1 MIEKKINLSLFEL
14 LLERTVKKIDLH
26 MHTIPTISDAHFIFS
41 IDKLNEYVNS
51 AELDAIAVTNHDI
64 FDLNQFSEIAKKLD
78 CVVFPGIEINLDK
91 CHILVISENEN
102 LDDFQLKTRAVSEKI
117 KVVGDS
123 ITVEELIHIFG
134 DLNQYLIIPHYEKKP
149 SISGATLEQIREFI
163 SAGEVDS
170 PKKFIRMAKDDTEI
184 TPVIFSDVRI
194 SEGMKKFPTRQ
205 TYIDCGELSIRS
217 LKFSLRDRS
226 KVSLSRSEG
235 NSLFQVFDDGQKL
248 STGLNILFGARSS
261 GKTVTLN
268 QINKDCE
275 NVKYIPQFSL
285 VQRDDANYE
294 KEFNADV
301 ARKKSTFADKHLSPF
316 KAVLDDV
323 LNVDLGVNQRK
334 VEDYLDTLLKLA
346 EEAEKLDAFSRVA
359 LFNETQF
366 EVGADKALNDL
377 IGSVRQLI
385 ENIEY
390 REIIDKHV
398 DPNNLKALARELIE
412 LLWSKALERKKM
424 VLVNDIVRDVKTKLQ
439 LRTSATQVKDVD
451 LYKIIIE
458 HKKTSKFKEIA
469 KLLQADKVIY
479 EENFQGFKVICKQ
492 RAFEG
497 AGEIKNVSGQKV
509 AFSDAY
515 RDYSNP
521 YKYLVALKANESLTP
536 SELYKYFACIEYE
549 ILNKDGFKVSGGERS
564 EFRLLQEIK
573 DAQNYDY
580 LLIDE
585 PESSFDN
592 LFLKGEVNQMLKE
605 ISMNM
610 PVVVVT
616 HNSTVGASI
625 NSDYIVYTSKE
636 IEEGEIFYRRY
647 SGHPSDKEL
656 CSIDGKKI
664 NNFQVTMNSLEAGE
678 TAYIERRGGYESIK
692 N

>member
-1 MIEKKINLSLFEL
+1 MLVGYKL
-14 LLERTVKKIDLH
+14 KKIDLH
-26 MHTIPTISDAHFIFS
+26 MHTVPTISDAHFDFS
-41 IDKLNEYVNS
+41 LEKLKEYVNS
-51 AELDAIAVTNHDI
+51 AELDAIAITNHDI
-64 FDLNQFSEIAKKLD
+64 FDLNQFYEIDKELD

-91 CHILVISENEN
+91 GHILLISENEN
-102 LDDFQLKTRAVSEKI
+102 LEEFKI
-117 KVVGDS
+117 KTQSVTDKIQAIGDS
-123 ITVEELIHIFG
+123 ISVTELVSIFG
-134 DLNQYLIIPHYEKKP
+134 DLNNYLLIPHYEKRP
-149 SISGATLEQIREFI
+149 AISGDTLEEIRPFI
-163 SAGEVDS
+163 SSGEVDS
-170 PKKFIRMAKDDTEI
+170 PKKFIRMAKDDTEL

-194 SEGMKKFPTRQ
+194 RWDMNKFPTRQ
-205 TYIDCGELSIRS
+205 TYIDCGELTLNS

-226 KVSLSRSEG
+226 KVALSKEEG

-248 STGLNILFGARSS
+248 STGLNIVLGARSS

-268 QINKDCE
+268 QISKDCE

-301 ARKKSTFADKHLSPF
+301 ARKKSTFADKHLGPF

-323 LNVDLGVNQRK
+323 LNIDLGINRRR
-334 VEDYLDTLLKLA
+334 VENYLETLLKLA
-346 EEAEKLDAFSRVA
+346 DESEKLDAFSKVA
-359 LFNETQF
+359 LFNESQY
-366 EVGADKALNDL
+366 EVSPDKVLNEL

-398 DPNNLKALARELIE
+398 EIDSLKSLACELIE
-412 LLWSKALERKKM
+412 LLWSKAYERKKKA
-424 VLVNDIVRDVKTKLQ
+424 LVNDVVRDVKSKLQ
-439 LRTSATQVKDVD
+439 LRTSATQVQDVD
-451 LYKIIIE
+451 LYKVLIE
-458 HKKTSKFKEIA
+458 HKKASKFNEIA
-469 KLLQADKVIY
+469 KLLQSERVIF
-479 EENFQGFKVICKQ
+479 EEPVQGFKVICKQ

-497 AGEIKNVSGQKV
+497 PGEIKTVSGQKV

-515 RDYSNP
+515 REYSNP
-521 YKYLVALKANESLTP
+521 FKYLSELKANESLTP
-536 SELYKYFACIEYE
+536 SEFYKYFACIEYE

-605 ISMNM
+605 ISKTM
-610 PVVVVT
+610 PVVIVT
-616 HNSTVGASI
+616 HNSSVGASI
-625 NSDYIVYTSKE
+625 NADYILYTSKE
-636 IEEGEIFYRRY
+636 VEEGDILYRRY
-647 SGHPSDKEL
+647 SGHPSDKQL
-656 CSIDGKKI
+656 SSIDGKKI
-664 NNFQVTMNSLEAGE
+664 DNFQVIMDSLEAGE
-678 TAYIERRGGYESIK
+678 AAYKERRGAYESIK